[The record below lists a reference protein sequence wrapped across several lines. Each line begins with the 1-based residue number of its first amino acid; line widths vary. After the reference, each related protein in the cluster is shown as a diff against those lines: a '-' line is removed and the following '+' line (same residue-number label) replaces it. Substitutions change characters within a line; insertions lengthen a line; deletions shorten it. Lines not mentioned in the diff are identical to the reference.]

1 MNIHLEKTQYVLVE
15 EQLFTPELGEYHS
28 FGIKAKNSGGEDMDF
43 VSDVSTDRA
52 FVSDLVERCNR
63 AEVSPIHLRDIIA
76 DALES

>member
-15 EQLFTPELGEYHS
+15 EQLFTPELGEYRS
-28 FGIKAKNSGGEDMDF
+28 FGIRTKNGEDF

-52 FVSDLVERCNR
+52 FVSELVERCNR
-63 AEVSPIHLRDIIA
+63 EEVSPIHLRDIVV